1 VTGGVPS
8 MASVQEEIVAEM
20 AGLDGNL
27 QQYAYLVRLGRA
39 LVAPAESIRQ
49 EEHAVPGCQS
59 SVWIRAELRDGRMR
73 ISADGEAMITRGIIA
88 LLLRVLDGRTPA
100 EILDGDLFFLDRT
113 GLKTHLSPARGNGL
127 AAMVQRIRSCT
138 EEAVGRSGGQPIP
151 RRDPA

>member
-1 VTGGVPS
+1 

-20 AGLDGNL
+20 AGLEGSL
-27 QQYAYLVRLGRA
+27 KTYAYLVELGRA
-39 LVAPAESIRQ
+39 LQAPEPSIRQ
-49 EEHAVPGCQS
+49 EAHAVAGCQS
-59 SVWIRAELRDGRMR
+59 RVWIRAELRGGRMR

-113 GLKTHLSPARGNGL
+113 GLRSHLSPARGNGL

-138 EEAVGRSGGQPIP
+138 EEAI
-151 RRDPA
+151 AAT